1 MGNVPLIG
9 CGQIPAVAVLSQPI
23 ARVEHRKL
31 PLRALSLQSTKIVPS
46 NLQNQQFLRRGIPD
60 RRERYAGIESNQP
73 ALMPDRESK
82 QINVRQL
89 PRPMNPGRVHDIR
102 IQQTDFIR
110 PEFVD
115 VLAAG
120 LSQMRDDSLRRQR
133 IGIAGIRHDANTPIL
148 RDRARCPAF
157 PRMLREPVQR

>member
-1 MGNVPLIG
+1 MLGCFASQTGNRHRF
-9 CGQIPAVAVLSQPI
+9 QAVFTGLSWSTSGD
-23 ARVEHRKL
+23 AANRSF
-31 PLRALSLQSTKIVPS
+31 ALFY
-46 NLQNQQFLRRGIPD
+46 LQNQQFLRRGIPD

-89 PRPMNPGRVHDIR
+89 PRPMNPGRVHDVR

-110 PEFVD
+110 PEFMH
-115 VLAAG
+115 VLAAA
-120 LSQMRDDSLRRQR
+120 LSQMRDNSLHRQR
-133 IGIAGIRHDANTPIL
+133 IGIGGVRHDANTPIL

-157 PRMLREPVQR
+157 LRVLREPIHR